1 MIYWLVRAQPLFSF
15 PLAQTVRG
23 EPITLSHC
31 GYVLCHLQTL
41 DRDTFTP
48 TTNGWKLKNSDTR
61 RFQNLIPQPLSGGT
75 VLTAKQDIRSWQNN
89 LTTFK
94 SCSPASFGVCPS
106 CHEIVDPWRDCFAHL
121 YFQGQ
126 EWTLCK
132 PLIQHGWKVLELFRK
147 KNWTITFPT
156 QWATKVNIERSVWRF
171 LFVFLSRT
179 FSMTCLDLWGNLKI
193 QWAPHRLLLNNY
205 NLTVQ

>member
-94 SCSPASFGVCPS
+94 SCSQASFGVCPS

-147 KNWTITFPT
+147 KIEQLHFLHNGQLRSTLNVQSEDFCLCFSHALFP
-156 QWATKVNIERSVWRF
+156 WHVLICE
-171 LFVFLSRT
+171 
-179 FSMTCLDLWGNLKI
+179 GI
-193 QWAPHRLLLNNY
+193 
-205 NLTVQ
+205 